1 MTNEEIVKAIRGG
14 KRELMGDLYLQ
25 NRRFIFALVKHVGI
39 KPEFYE
45 DAMQNSYIGLHKA
58 VNGYDENAG
67 FKFLTYAKYHIQQA
81 IQRGQ
86 TNDIHIPE
94 YILNYAKKIEHIQS
108 ELTASLGRLPTQ
120 AELSHK
126 TKFDTKT
133 INYIMSITKPVKSIY
148 EPLGDSEENLTI
160 ADCIEDKSITFED
173 DIASA
178 DERRTVIKVL
188 EALPEA
194 ERKAI
199 WLYYFNKLSC
209 KQIAQIMKITAM
221 NVRCLIAK
229 GLRLLRKPEL
239 SHQLIDSVNVYQTD
253 FYTHK
258 TLTNFKRT
266 WTSISEQIVLQN
278 EFLENKIKAA
288 GNKD

>member
-1 MTNEEIVKAIRGG
+1 
-14 KRELMGDLYLQ
+14 
-25 NRRFIFALVKHVGI
+25 
-39 KPEFYE
+39 
-45 DAMQNSYIGLHKA
+45 
-58 VNGYDENAG
+58 
-67 FKFLTYAKYHIQQA
+67 
-81 IQRGQ
+81 
-86 TNDIHIPE
+86 
-94 YILNYAKKIEHIQS
+94 
-108 ELTASLGRLPTQ
+108 
-120 AELSHK
+120 
-126 TKFDTKT
+126 
-133 INYIMSITKPVKSIY
+133 MSITKPVKSIY